1 MPATTASTFTDGS
14 DLAVPLGSAPVK
26 ALVKTP
32 GGFDVEL
39 LCVPPRDDTES
50 GGGPRIP
57 LPALITEYSVPWG
70 CLAGGAR

>member
-1 MPATTASTFTDGS
+1 MPATTASTFTDGT
-14 DLAVPLGSAPVK
+14 DLAAPLGSAPVK

-32 GGFDVEL
+32 RDFDVEL

>member
-1 MPATTASTFTDGS
+1 MPASTFTDGT

-32 GGFDVEL
+32 RDFDVEL

-57 LPALITEYSVPWG
+57 LPALITQYSVPWG
-70 CLAGGAR
+70 CLGGGAR